1 MKYNIV
7 FKNHLLQAAA
17 SNSVRKNKQAKM
29 TTIGTLPPPSQPWT
43 CTKKQCY
50 HPLTSH
56 QPWEGLTS
64 NTRENQCNFYC
75 VGWCG
80 WRERLHIGETNQL
93 TKFGRYVFPF
103 VIVFYKCVQFN
114 KIC

>member
-17 SNSVRKNKQAKM
+17 SNSVRKNKQAKI
-29 TTIGTLPPPSQPWT
+29 TTIGCHPPHGPGHAQ
-43 CTKKQCY
+43 KKQCY

-80 WRERLHIGETNQL
+80 
-93 TKFGRYVFPF
+93 
-103 VIVFYKCVQFN
+103 
-114 KIC
+114 